1 MILRLFRY
9 FPFLIFALST
19 VTAAAQKPQER
30 LTGYS
35 FRPQD
40 SRTSPGT
47 VEGSRKTQGSVS
59 LPFRDD
65 FSNPGPW
72 PQSQLWLDQEVFINR
87 TQGRGPITLGVATFD
102 GMNRYGR
109 AYNLNRQATDT
120 ADHLTSR
127 VIDLSNPQDSVY
139 LSFFY
144 QPGGWSEPPSSQ
156 DSLSLQFWSGVD
168 SSWQSIW
175 SSFGGSIARDS
186 FAQVMIPVADR
197 FHRSDF
203 QMRFVSYGSLAGS
216 FDVWHL
222 DYVELDDQRNFRD
235 TRLNDVA
242 FTRPHPSLL
251 KNWEAIPWFHVNQVL
266 SPQNLTKPDI
276 RLYYRRNV
284 DTTASRPSLI
294 LGEFDISLNGTVV
307 DQNGQPDAN
316 LDDSHPALW
325 ETRFP
330 VPDTADAGRPRL
342 QFLNPPYSEAFT
354 LRSRQYYSGGGQN
367 FTQNDT
373 VVKDQIFDNYYAFDD
388 GSAERGYEILN
399 NRAGFIVQRY
409 PVLASDTLRGL
420 YLYFMPAFYPL
431 EDQSFSIIVL
441 EVDNNGLPGDLIYES
456 DSLYSPRY
464 TEQNFYLP
472 YVLDSTT
479 ALPELGQEVFIGIRQ
494 ETATPLTLGFDQNR
508 RKRSDAFYGR
518 RGDFYQSFLDGTIMM
533 RPFFRYLPKD
543 IGRPELAPQQS
554 PQVEVYPNP
563 AYSELNFIWP
573 PGLREPWNYQLMD
586 MQGRVLLQGQE
597 ASRLKVDHLP
607 EGLYLLRLKHPASG
621 AHQSEK
627 IWLR

>member
-1 MILRLFRY
+1 MIFRLLRYGSFGILG
-9 FPFLIFALST
+9 LIALSLS
-19 VTAAAQKPQER
+19 AQRPQER
-30 LTGYS
+30 LTGYG

-40 SRTSPGT
+40 STALPARS
-47 VEGSRKTQGSVS
+47 EISSKTQGALS
-59 LPFRDD
+59 LPFQDD

-87 TQGRGPITLGVATFD
+87 SQGRGPITLGVATFD
-102 GMNRYGR
+102 GLNRYGR

-156 DSLSLQFWSGVD
+156 DSLALQFWSGAD

-175 SSFGGSIARDS
+175 SALGDGIPRDS
-186 FAQVMIPVADR
+186 FAQVMIPVAQR

-203 QMRFVSYGSLAGS
+203 QMRFVSYGSQAGS

-222 DYVELDDQRNFRD
+222 DYVELDDQRSFRD
-235 TRLNDVA
+235 TRPSDVA

-251 KNWEAIPWFHVNQVL
+251 KDWESIPWFHVNQVL
-266 SPQNLTKPDI
+266 SPQNLAKEDI
-276 RLYYRRNV
+276 RLFYRRNV

-294 LGEFDISLNGTVV
+294 LGEFDITLNGNIV
-307 DQNGQPDAN
+307 DQNGPPDAN
-316 LDDSHPALW
+316 LDDAHPPLW

-342 QFLNPPYSEAFT
+342 QFLNPPYPEAFT
-354 LRSRQYYSGGGQN
+354 LRSRHYYSGGGQN
-367 FTQNDT
+367 FGPNDT
-373 VVKDQIFDNYYAFDD
+373 VVQDQIFDNYYAFDD

-399 NRAGFIVQRY
+399 NRDGFIVQRY
-409 PVLASDTLRGL
+409 PVIASDTLRGL
-420 YLYFMPAFYPL
+420 YLYFMPAFYPV
-431 EDQSFSIIVL
+431 EDQSFSIVVL
-441 EVDNNGLPGDLIYES
+441 DVDNNGLPGEVIYES
-456 DSLYSPRY
+456 DSLYQPRY

-494 ETATPLTLGFDQNR
+494 ETASPLTLGFDQNR
-508 RKRSDAFYGR
+508 RNRTDAFYGQTD
-518 RGDFYQSFLDGTIMM
+518 DFYQSFLAGTIMM
-533 RPFFRYLPKD
+533 RPFFRYLPED
-543 IGRPELAPQQS
+543 IGFTELHPHQRR
-554 PQVEVYPNP
+554 QVQVYPNP
-563 AYSELNFIWP
+563 ADSELHLIWP
-573 PGLREPWNYQLMD
+573 PGLHQPWRYQLLD
-586 MQGRVLLQGQE
+586 AQGRVLLEGTQQ
-597 ASRLKVDHLP
+597 ARLEVGHLP
-607 EGLYLLRLKHPASG
+607 EGLYLLRLDHPASG
-621 AHQSEK
+621 AHQTEK